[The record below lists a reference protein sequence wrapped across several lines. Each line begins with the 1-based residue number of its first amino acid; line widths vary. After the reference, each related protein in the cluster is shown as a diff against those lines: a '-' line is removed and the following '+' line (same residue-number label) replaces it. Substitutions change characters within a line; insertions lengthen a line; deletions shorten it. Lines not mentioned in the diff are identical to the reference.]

1 MLVFSPIISA
11 LFFYVAVVYGFLYL
25 LFTTMS
31 QVSGNQYNFTAGFV
45 GLTYIGLGAG
55 STTGLLAM
63 GRFSDVVSKH
73 LAGGTKS
80 PLKPEFRLA
89 LMIPLSLALPIGLLW
104 YGWTAEKKAHWILP
118 IIGTGWIRIV
128 VVTSYVRFAS

>member
-11 LFFYVAVVYGFLYL
+11 LSLYVAVVYGFLYL

-31 QVSGNQYNFTAGFV
+31 QVYGNQYNFTASLV

-55 STTGLLAM
+55 STIGLLAM
-63 GRFSDVVSKH
+63 GRFSDVVSNR
-73 LAGGTKS
+73 LAGGTNGS
-80 PLKPEFRLA
+80 WKPEFRLA
-89 LMIPLSLALPIGLLW
+89 LMIPLSLGLPIGLFW

-118 IIGTGWIRIV
+118 IIGTGWIGIGV
-128 VVTSYVRFAS
+128 VASFVSFAS